1 MIMIK
6 NRIMQ
11 FIPEEIVGKICNNLN
26 LKNVMK
32 LKKSNKNIYDNIKH
46 DLLTNLKIEYI
57 ETELKNFN
65 KLKNCYTIRRNIV
78 KLYNNS
84 ESLGMLEDY
93 KNNPKIYDLEYH
105 ILIVINDIFHNLE
118 AFKELFLIDKNIEYT
133 KKEFLESI
141 LELIK
146 RKLYKKSLEKQSE
159 ILREISLLLLKNR

>member
-1 MIMIK
+1 
-6 NRIMQ
+6 MQ

-32 LKKSNKNIYDNIKH
+32 LNKSNKYIHDNIKH

-65 KLKNCYTIRRNIV
+65 KLKNVYTTRRNIV

-84 ESLGMLEDY
+84 GSLGMLEHY

-146 RKLYKKSLEKQSE
+146 RKLSKNSLEKQSE
-159 ILREISLLLLKNR
+159 ILREISLLLLKN